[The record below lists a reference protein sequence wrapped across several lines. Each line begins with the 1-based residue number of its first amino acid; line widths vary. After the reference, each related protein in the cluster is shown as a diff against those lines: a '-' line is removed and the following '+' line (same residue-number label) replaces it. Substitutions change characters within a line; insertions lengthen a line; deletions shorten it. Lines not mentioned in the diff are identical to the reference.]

1 MAEWRARQMGPN
13 GGHGTLRPAGADEV
27 DVASLRR
34 GLERELRGEVLFDPG
49 HRAIYSHDSSNYRQP
64 PIGGCR

>member
-13 GGHGTLRPAGADEV
+13 GGHGTLRPLGVADI
-27 DVASLRR
+27 DTRSLQRA
-34 GLERELRGEVLFDPG
+34 LEREVRGEILFDAG

-64 PIGGCR
+64 PIGGWR